1 MNINKNELVEL
12 CKEFIDVPS
21 PVSYYEEVFPL
32 LEKKAAEFGLE
43 VTYDRKRTAYITLEG
58 EDNSKTVCLGAHLD
72 TIGLVVRH
80 IDDNGHL
87 IVRQLGGVNYHS
99 MEGEGV
105 TLITRDGRKY
115 RGMVICKAHSVHVF
129 EDARTMPRDED
140 HMEVILH
147 EDVHSKE
154 DVMALGIDH
163 GDVISVDPHF
173 EYTPSGYVVS
183 RYIDDKAAVAALI
196 EMMAYFKRNNLK
208 P

>member
-1 MNINKNELVEL
+1 MEMNINKNELVEL

-115 RGMVICKAHSVHVF
+115 RGMVIFNSFFSDSWNC
-129 EDARTMPRDED
+129 
-140 HMEVILH
+140 
-147 EDVHSKE
+147 
-154 DVMALGIDH
+154 
-163 GDVISVDPHF
+163 
-173 EYTPSGYVVS
+173 
-183 RYIDDKAAVAALI
+183 
-196 EMMAYFKRNNLK
+196 
-208 P
+208 